1 MEMTSPTSSSTSPHQ
16 PQPAPTSPL
25 EIPELLEKIHAF
37 IPLRALRHSV
47 IYVCR
52 QWFLINRQYITPREL
67 VWDYHYQNECMDKAV
82 PILAYVGK
90 IKLHFRSVNQ
100 EQCQVESRQWKV
112 FFQALKETHTQ
123 RLQYLQQ
130 RWNQEQDQDTKVVG
144 QNLLYEPTP
153 ILDFSLSGTY
163 PNTRVYELIP
173 YLSHV
178 TRLRI
183 DQSSDHHVYPCKIF
197 QGCPHLQHLYVGSR
211 TCVEMFGDW
220 LPSAPEEQQPFTLR
234 ELILHNAYLKQD
246 KLEEFLGFTPHLMD
260 LHLYKLSI
268 KGMSVI
274 DPDQRYDC
282 RALIAVI
289 KSLSLQLKT
298 FHFSVYER
306 YRATWDALVDEG
318 LFKSICQD
326 SREWTFATGD
336 LTPQLFQNIQHLPNT
351 LTTLNM
357 VNRDTVLY
365 TPDSKLHLFL
375 CTSPQL
381 LHLRIPGTTYHM
393 SYLDLYHRI
402 PSVGVG
408 DRSTTAR
415 AAEAARYP
423 DPGVWACR
431 GLRTLHIA
439 FETPGGR
446 RVKIRLEHSRVVF
459 GYIVKVCP
467 ALIEL
472 EIHVQTYWE
481 RFAFQRYE
489 LAGGF
494 CLLAGLRDLERLRIT
509 AGLQKNVDKLYDMD
523 WIISPRNLSSS
534 IGLQNREERRKIIFQ
549 WRGLLLADANKDSK
563 RLKKLDGEFPRHE
576 GNTLGWEYCDNRLRE
591 ALGRVGLL
599 LDVKMMIERIDGF
612 VTEAET
618 ETEIETG
625 ADQKGGERGGR
636 RGREPFE
643 CWPHLQRINIG
654 SYSPFGLRSADQEL
668 QRLFPVQ

>member
-1 MEMTSPTSSSTSPHQ
+1 
-16 PQPAPTSPL
+16 
-25 EIPELLEKIHAF
+25 
-37 IPLRALRHSV
+37 
-47 IYVCR
+47 
-52 QWFLINRQYITPREL
+52 
-67 VWDYHYQNECMDKAV
+67 
-82 PILAYVGK
+82 
-90 IKLHFRSVNQ
+90 
-100 EQCQVESRQWKV
+100 
-112 FFQALKETHTQ
+112 
-123 RLQYLQQ
+123 
-130 RWNQEQDQDTKVVG
+130 
-144 QNLLYEPTP
+144 
-153 ILDFSLSGTY
+153 
-163 PNTRVYELIP
+163 
-173 YLSHV
+173 
-178 TRLRI
+178 
-183 DQSSDHHVYPCKIF
+183 
-197 QGCPHLQHLYVGSR
+197 
-211 TCVEMFGDW
+211 
-220 LPSAPEEQQPFTLR
+220 
-234 ELILHNAYLKQD
+234 
-246 KLEEFLGFTPHLMD
+246 MD

-357 VNRDTVLY
+357 VNRDMVLY

-459 GYIVKVCP
+459 GYIAKVCP

-509 AGLQKNVDKLYDMD
+509 AGLQKNVDKLYDID

-534 IGLQNREERRKIIFQ
+534 AGLQNREERRKIVSQ

-599 LDVKMMIERIDGF
+599 LDVKMMIERIDGA
-612 VTEAET
+612 VREAET

-636 RGREPFE
+636 RGAELFE

-668 QRLFPVQ
+668 QRLFSVQ